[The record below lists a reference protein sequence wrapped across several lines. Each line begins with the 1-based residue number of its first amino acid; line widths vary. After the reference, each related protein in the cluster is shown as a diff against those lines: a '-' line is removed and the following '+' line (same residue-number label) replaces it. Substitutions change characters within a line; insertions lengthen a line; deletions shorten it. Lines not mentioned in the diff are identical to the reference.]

1 MPSCT
6 ADQSDY
12 IGGMWTL
19 TEAKAKLSEV
29 VDLAINDGPQEITVA
44 TKEPV
49 VLIRKADLEKL
60 TPGGVKQFFDRAPK
74 LDELAA
80 MMQQVERE

>member
-1 MPSCT
+1 
-6 ADQSDY
+6 
-12 IGGMWTL
+12 MWTL

-29 VDLAINDGPQEITVA
+29 AEMAINEGPQEITVA

-60 TPGGVKQFFDRAPK
+60 TPGGVQAFFERAPK
-74 LDELAA
+74 LDKLAA
-80 MMQQVERE
+80 VLAGVERE